1 MNLYVEK
8 CGNDN
13 LNQKTK
19 HSVTNRTHQVSHT
32 YQNNANMAEKAAL
45 LTKNMGPEYNQAP
58 RHNFKFTRTTEGKQH
73 LKEQLGNTQEN
84 CLDCAKQSMS

>member
-1 MNLYVEK
+1 
-8 CGNDN
+8 
-13 LNQKTK
+13 
-19 HSVTNRTHQVSHT
+19 
-32 YQNNANMAEKAAL
+32 MAEKAAL